1 MIATMFEEN
10 KVLYEFP
17 CNEKIR
23 TYLRLENLFSRFEW
37 FCQQRS
43 PIPHLSAISTLFD
56 LTDATARSDLR
67 NDLIKALDRRRQGKP
82 EESEEYQ
89 KLSCL
94 ISRIT
99 RIMGKSGQR
108 IRENEWLQLIRTRQ
122 ALAGGTC
129 EFDLPVLH
137 HWLSLPA
144 QVRQAEL
151 RAWEESFLPT
161 RDAIQ
166 IVLNDLRASY
176 QDEELQATEGSL
188 QYSLHGRSPLLARI
202 ALPVGTQI
210 IPAMSANKYM
220 LWLRFSTQD
229 ENYKLHPYKDPVSF
243 TLSLCI
249 P

>member
-1 MIATMFEEN
+1 MLEEN

-23 TYLRLENLFSRFEW
+23 TYLRLENLFSRFDW
-37 FCQQRS
+37 FCQQTS
-43 PIPHLSAISTLFD
+43 PIPHLSAIGALFD

-67 NDLIKALDRRRQGKP
+67 NELIQALDRRRQGIATD
-82 EESEEYQ
+82 SDDYQ
-89 KLSCL
+89 KLSNL
-94 ISRIT
+94 ISRIS
-99 RIMGKSGQR
+99 RIVGKSGQR

-137 HWLSLPA
+137 HWLSRPA
-144 QVRQAEL
+144 RIRQAEL
-151 RAWEESFLPT
+151 RAWSEAFLPT

-166 IVLNDLRASY
+166 IVLSDLRASY
-176 QDEELQATEGSL
+176 QDEQLQTSEGSL

-202 ALPVGTQI
+202 ALPAGTPV

-229 ENYKLHPYKDPVSF
+229 ENYKLHPYKELVSF
-243 TLSLCI
+243 TLSLCSN
-249 P
+249 